1 MANPQSRRPT
11 SEPSANDPRTQPPN
25 VSDSRPSSPDARPRR
40 IGVYERLGRS
50 TGLSPGMT
58 LGVAI
63 AILGIIIV
71 IIMMLA
77 R

>member
-1 MANPQSRRPT
+1 MTNPQSRRPT
-11 SEPSANDPRTQPPN
+11 SESSADDPRTKSPN
-25 VSDSRPSSPDARPRR
+25 VSDAHPSSPDARPRR

-63 AILGIIIV
+63 AIIGIIIV
-71 IIMMLA
+71 IIVMSA